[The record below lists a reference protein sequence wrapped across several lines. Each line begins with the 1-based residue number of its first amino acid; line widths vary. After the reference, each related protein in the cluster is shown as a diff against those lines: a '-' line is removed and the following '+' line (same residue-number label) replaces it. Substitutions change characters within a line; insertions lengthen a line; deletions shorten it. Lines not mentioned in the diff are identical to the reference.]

1 MSIPQRIVMLSM
13 NKVVDFT
20 AANKQSE
27 TECESMGSEEG
38 GRVRVEMGVRMRAR
52 MGVGICV

>member
-38 GRVRVEMGVRMRAR
+38 GSESGDGSEDA
-52 MGVGICV
+52 